1 MDDESKVQQEAIISD
16 EELELDLNLDDTED
30 VGAQAEETVSKDKFR
45 QVLAR
50 AKKAEEAL
58 KKAKKLEENPQLIKN
73 NVEEKKVDPM
83 AIIRDES
90 FKLFREGYD
99 EDEIELILRNGGRKI
114 LSDDKNPITLG
125 LRARKEQ
132 LKAEEAAS
140 MTNNS
145 SSLSE
150 VERKYTPEQL
160 EKMPLDKLEETLRN
174 AG

>member
-1 MDDESKVQQEAIISD
+1 MDDESKVQQDATNLG
-16 EELELDLNLDDTED
+16 EELELDINLDDIED
-30 VGAQAEETVSKDKFR
+30 VSAQAQDTVSKEKFR

-58 KKAKKLEENPQLIKN
+58 KKQKSVEKPQNINN
-73 NVEEKKVDPM
+73 NVEEKKVDPL

-114 LSDDKNPITLG
+114 LSDEKNPITLG
-125 LRARKEQ
+125 LRAKREQ

>member
-1 MDDESKVQQEAIISD
+1 MDDESKVQQDATNLG
-16 EELELDLNLDDTED
+16 EELELDLNLDDIED
-30 VGAQAEETVSKDKFR
+30 VSVQAQDTVSKEQFR

-58 KKAKKLEENPQLIKN
+58 KKQKTVEKPQNINN
-73 NVEEKKVDPM
+73 NVEEKKVDPL

-99 EDEIELILRNGGRKI
+99 EDDIELILKNGGRKI
-114 LSDDKNPITLG
+114 LSDEKNPITLG
-125 LRARKEQ
+125 LRAKREQ

-150 VERKYTPEQL
+150 VERKHTQEQL

>member
-1 MDDESKVQQEAIISD
+1 MDDESKIVQQEATISD

-30 VGAQAEETVSKDKFR
+30 VGTQAQDTVSKDKFR

-58 KKAKKLEENPQLIKN
+58 KKQKSVEKPQIIN
-73 NVEEKKVDPM
+73 NVEEKKVDPL

-99 EDEIELILRNGGRKI
+99 EDDIELILKNGGRKI
-114 LSDDKNPITLG
+114 LSDEKNPITLG
-125 LRARKEQ
+125 LRAKREQ
-132 LKAEEAAS
+132 LEAEKAAS

-150 VERKYTPEQL
+150 VERKFTPEQL